1 MSELVVREWFS
12 RPFSR
17 MGMPFGGRS
26 TAIKLKNGGVWVL
39 ASTPLDDETKTKL
52 NELGPVQYIIGAD
65 AVHHLFLTEFKT
77 AYPHARLIAPKDAIK
92 RHDNKDLKFDG
103 AWGLDAPD
111 TKYGF
116 EDEVRLYGSTSLSML
131 TGLQIKHCY
140 FSGFINKDVAFLH
153 EPSKSMIQADLLLNL
168 PATEQYSKSDTSG
181 KVPII
186 GSLGP
191 QSWLHPRFTW
201 TMGTDKERRSNHLQG
216 PMKKAANTVDG
227 WDFVRI
233 IPCHGDVIERDAKQA
248 WKDAYKFFLN

>member
-1 MSELVVREWFS
+1 MTELVIREVAKNVWTFS
-12 RPFSR
+12 KPFSR

-26 TAIKLKNGGVWVL
+26 TAIKLQNGSVWVL
-39 ASTPLDDETKTKL
+39 ASTPLDAETRSKL
-52 NELGPVQYIIGAD
+52 NELGPVQYIVGAD

-77 AYPHARLIAPKDAIK
+77 AYPHAKLIAPQDAIK

-103 AWGLDAPD
+103 AWGLDPPD

-116 EDEVRLYGSTSLSML
+116 EDEVRLL
-131 TGLQIKHCY
+131 HY

-153 EPSKSMIQADLLLNL
+153 EASKSMIEADLLLNL
-168 PATEQYSKSDTSG
+168 PGTEQYSKSDASG

-201 TMGTDKERRSNHLQG
+201 SMGMDKEA
-216 PMKKAANTVDG
+216 MKNAAKTVDG
-227 WDFVRI
+227 WDFQRI
-233 IPCHGDVIERDAKQA
+233 IPCHGDVIEKDAKQA

>member
-1 MSELVVREWFS
+1 MSELVIREVTRDVWTFS
-12 RPFSR
+12 KPFSR

-26 TAIKLKNGGVWVL
+26 TAIKLQNGGVWVL
-39 ASTPLDDETKTKL
+39 ASTPLDDETRTKL

-65 AVHHLFLTEFKT
+65 AVHHLFLTLAEFKT
-77 AYPHARLIAPKDAIK
+77 AYPHAKLIAPEDVIK
-92 RHDNKDLKFDG
+92 RYDNKDLKFDG

-116 EDEVRLYGSTSLSML
+116 EDE
-131 TGLQIKHCY
+131 IKHCY

-168 PATEQYSKSDTSG
+168 PGTEQYSKSDTSG

-201 TMGTDKERRSNHLQG
+201 SMGMDKEA
-216 PMKKAANTVDG
+216 MKKAANTVDG
-227 WDFVRI
+227 WDFQRI
-233 IPCHGDVIERDAKQA
+233 IPCHGDVIEKDAKQA

>member
-1 MSELVVREWFS
+1 
-12 RPFSR
+12 
-17 MGMPFGGRS
+17 MPFGGRS
-26 TAIKLKNGGVWVL
+26 TAIKLQNGGVWVL
-39 ASTPLDDETKTKL
+39 ASTPLDDETKSKL

-77 AYPHARLIAPKDAIK
+77 AYPRAKLIAPEDAIK

-116 EDEVRLYGSTSLSML
+116 EDEV
-131 TGLQIKHCY
+131 H
-140 FSGFINKDVAFLH
+140 VAFLH

-168 PATEQYSKSDTSG
+168 PGTEQYSKSDISG

-201 TMGTDKERRSNHLQG
+201 TMGMDKEA
-216 PMKKAANTVDG
+216 MKKAANTVDG
-227 WDFVRI
+227 WNFERI
-233 IPCHGDVIERDAKQA
+233 IPCHGDVIEKDAKQA
-248 WKDAYKFFLN
+248 WKDAYKYFLN

>member
-1 MSELVVREWFS
+1 MTELVIREVTKDVWTFS
-12 RPFSR
+12 KPFSR

-26 TAIKLKNGGVWVL
+26 TAIKLRNGGIWVL
-39 ASTPLDDETKTKL
+39 ASTPLDDETRTKL
-52 NELGPVQYIIGAD
+52 NELGTVQYIIGAD
-65 AVHHLFLTEFKT
+65 AVHHMFLTEFKT
-77 AYPHARLIAPKDAIK
+77 AYPCAKLIAPEDAIK

-116 EDEVRLYGSTSLSML
+116 EDE
-131 TGLQIKHCY
+131 IKHCY

-168 PATEQYSKSDTSG
+168 PGTEQYSKSDTSG

-201 TMGTDKERRSNHLQG
+201 TMGTDKEA
-216 PMKKAANTVDG
+216 MKKTANTVDG
-227 WDFVRI
+227 WDFQRI
-233 IPCHGDVIERDAKQA
+233 IPCHGDVIEKDAKQA